1 MENLKKNPL
10 SLQLNVEDFAPA
22 SNDEKKSL
30 VVMRESVNFW
40 KDGMR
45 RLRKNKIAMVSL
57 VVILLIAFMA
67 YVLPSFWPYSYEQQ
81 IKGSN
86 NLAPFEYS
94 AAEQKLIDQGENVF
108 PHILGTDRMGRDF
121 AVRVMMGTRV
131 SLSVGLLASVLVLLI
146 GATYGAI
153 SAFAGGWI
161 DNIMMRITDILY
173 TIPDILLIILLAMAI
188 KEPLESLA
196 TKPGFGWMQKLGPN
210 MVSIFIIFALL
221 YWVGMARIVRSQVL
235 TLKESEYV
243 TAARALGASG
253 GRIIKKHL
261 LTNCMGTLIV
271 TTTLQIPSSIFTESY
286 LSFLGLDA
294 DKDVETIGQKILT
307 LAAPYV
313 PLDGINDAGVA
324 CGIFMSYQGEGK
336 GTPTDTQTDKP
347 DLTSTTLLRLILD
360 YADSVEDAVAL
371 AEQYDLH
378 DSASSCFHYMVAD
391 STGRSA
397 VLEWI
402 GTDADHDTD
411 GAQRQLNVLWN
422 DTDALS
428 DSADWQVVTNF
439 IKTPGYYDGTTAE
452 RKGLDRYEHLTAA
465 LRETDGIVADKNAAM
480 DLLASVGRRTW
491 NNDDSNSNT
500 VHSVVYDLTDK
511 SVLWVGNEH
520 YGEEAYTFEF
530 QLGR

>member
-1 MENLKKNPL
+1 MKRNSL
-10 SLQLNVEDFAPA
+10 SKLLRRIACALAALVIALAVAVFALWHNELTTLASFQKLSDRDEAHRDGAVYQINFSGDYFFDEFLSQGGA
-22 SNDEKKSL
+22 SNDAELISFVTRSITKGIIPMHIKTS
-30 VVMRESVNFW
+30 S
-40 KDGMR
+40 
-45 RLRKNKIAMVSL
+45 IAC
-57 VVILLIAFMA
+57 
-67 YVLPSFWPYSYEQQ
+67 
-81 IKGSN
+81 
-86 NLAPFEYS
+86 
-94 AAEQKLIDQGENVF
+94 
-108 PHILGTDRMGRDF
+108 
-121 AVRVMMGTRV
+121 
-131 SLSVGLLASVLVLLI
+131 
-146 GATYGAI
+146 
-153 SAFAGGWI
+153 SAFTADTQSGDRVFGRNYDFSATNTAIVYTDPGEGRHASYSTI
-161 DNIMMRITDILY
+161 D
-173 TIPDILLIILLAMAI
+173 
-188 KEPLESLA
+188 
-196 TKPGFGWMQKLGPN
+196 
-210 MVSIFIIFALL
+210 
-221 YWVGMARIVRSQVL
+221 
-235 TLKESEYV
+235 
-243 TAARALGASG
+243 
-253 GRIIKKHL
+253 
-261 LTNCMGTLIV
+261 
-271 TTTLQIPSSIFTESY
+271 

-336 GTPTDTQTDKP
+336 GTPTDTQTDRP
-347 DLTSTTLLRLILD
+347 DITSTTLLRLILD

-371 AEQYDLH
+371 AQQYDLH

-397 VLEWI
+397 ILEWV
-402 GTDADHDTD
+402 GTDADHDAD

-465 LRETDGIVADKNAAM
+465 LRETDGIVADKDAAM
-480 DLLASVGRRTW
+480 GLLASVGRRTW
-491 NNDDSNSNT
+491 DNDDSNSNT

>member
-1 MENLKKNPL
+1 MKRNSL
-10 SLQLNVEDFAPA
+10 SKLLRRIACALAALVIALAVAVFALWHNELTTLASFQKLSDRDEAHRDGAVYQINFSGDYSFDEFLSQGGA
-22 SNDEKKSL
+22 SNDAELISFVTRSITKGIIPMHIKTS
-30 VVMRESVNFW
+30 S
-40 KDGMR
+40 
-45 RLRKNKIAMVSL
+45 IAC
-57 VVILLIAFMA
+57 
-67 YVLPSFWPYSYEQQ
+67 
-81 IKGSN
+81 
-86 NLAPFEYS
+86 
-94 AAEQKLIDQGENVF
+94 
-108 PHILGTDRMGRDF
+108 
-121 AVRVMMGTRV
+121 
-131 SLSVGLLASVLVLLI
+131 
-146 GATYGAI
+146 
-153 SAFAGGWI
+153 SAFTADTQSGDRVFGRNYDFSATNTAIVYTDPGEGRHASYSTI
-161 DNIMMRITDILY
+161 D
-173 TIPDILLIILLAMAI
+173 
-188 KEPLESLA
+188 
-196 TKPGFGWMQKLGPN
+196 
-210 MVSIFIIFALL
+210 
-221 YWVGMARIVRSQVL
+221 
-235 TLKESEYV
+235 
-243 TAARALGASG
+243 
-253 GRIIKKHL
+253 
-261 LTNCMGTLIV
+261 
-271 TTTLQIPSSIFTESY
+271 

-294 DKDVETIGQKILT
+294 DKDVETIGQKFLT

-347 DLTSTTLLRLILD
+347 DITSTTLLRLILD

-371 AEQYDLH
+371 AQQYDLH

-397 VLEWI
+397 ILEWV
-402 GTDADHDTD
+402 GTDADHDAD

-439 IKTPGYYDGTTAE
+439 IKTPGYYDDTTAE
-452 RKGLDRYEHLTAA
+452 MKGLDRYEHLAAA
-465 LRETDGIVADKNAAM
+465 LRETDGIVADKDAAM

>member
-1 MENLKKNPL
+1 MKRNSL
-10 SLQLNVEDFAPA
+10 SKLLRRIACALAALVIALAVAVFALWHNELTTLASFQKLSDRDEAHRDGAVYQINFSGDYSFDEFLSQGGA
-22 SNDEKKSL
+22 SNDAELISFVTRSITKGIIPMHIKTS
-30 VVMRESVNFW
+30 S
-40 KDGMR
+40 
-45 RLRKNKIAMVSL
+45 IAC
-57 VVILLIAFMA
+57 
-67 YVLPSFWPYSYEQQ
+67 
-81 IKGSN
+81 
-86 NLAPFEYS
+86 
-94 AAEQKLIDQGENVF
+94 
-108 PHILGTDRMGRDF
+108 
-121 AVRVMMGTRV
+121 
-131 SLSVGLLASVLVLLI
+131 
-146 GATYGAI
+146 
-153 SAFAGGWI
+153 SAFTADTQSGDRVFGRNYDFSATNTAIVYTDPGEGRHASYSTI
-161 DNIMMRITDILY
+161 D
-173 TIPDILLIILLAMAI
+173 
-188 KEPLESLA
+188 
-196 TKPGFGWMQKLGPN
+196 
-210 MVSIFIIFALL
+210 
-221 YWVGMARIVRSQVL
+221 
-235 TLKESEYV
+235 
-243 TAARALGASG
+243 
-253 GRIIKKHL
+253 
-261 LTNCMGTLIV
+261 
-271 TTTLQIPSSIFTESY
+271 

-294 DKDVETIGQKILT
+294 DKDVETIGQKFLT

-347 DLTSTTLLRLILD
+347 DITSTTLLRLILD

-371 AEQYDLH
+371 AQQYDLH

-397 VLEWI
+397 ILEWV
-402 GTDADHDTD
+402 GTDADHDVD

-439 IKTPGYYDGTTAE
+439 IKTPGYYDDTTAE
-452 RKGLDRYEHLTAA
+452 MKGLDRYEHLAAA
-465 LRETDGIVADKNAAM
+465 LRETDGIVADKDAAM

>member
-1 MENLKKNPL
+1 MKRNSL
-10 SLQLNVEDFAPA
+10 SKLLRRIACALAALVIALAVAVFALWHNELATLASFQKLSDRDEAHRDGAVYQIKVSGDYSFDEFLSQGGA
-22 SNDEKKSL
+22 SNDAELISFVTRSITKGIIPMHIKTS
-30 VVMRESVNFW
+30 S
-40 KDGMR
+40 
-45 RLRKNKIAMVSL
+45 IAC
-57 VVILLIAFMA
+57 
-67 YVLPSFWPYSYEQQ
+67 
-81 IKGSN
+81 
-86 NLAPFEYS
+86 
-94 AAEQKLIDQGENVF
+94 
-108 PHILGTDRMGRDF
+108 
-121 AVRVMMGTRV
+121 
-131 SLSVGLLASVLVLLI
+131 
-146 GATYGAI
+146 
-153 SAFAGGWI
+153 SAFTADTQSGDRVFGRNYDFSATNTAIVYTDPGEGRHASYSTI
-161 DNIMMRITDILY
+161 D
-173 TIPDILLIILLAMAI
+173 
-188 KEPLESLA
+188 
-196 TKPGFGWMQKLGPN
+196 
-210 MVSIFIIFALL
+210 
-221 YWVGMARIVRSQVL
+221 
-235 TLKESEYV
+235 
-243 TAARALGASG
+243 
-253 GRIIKKHL
+253 
-261 LTNCMGTLIV
+261 
-271 TTTLQIPSSIFTESY
+271 

-294 DKDVETIGQKILT
+294 DKDVETVGQKLLT

-371 AEQYDLH
+371 AQQYDLH

-397 VLEWI
+397 ILEWV
-402 GTDADHDTD
+402 GTDADHDAD
-411 GAQRQLNVLWN
+411 GAERQLNVLWN

-452 RKGLDRYEHLTAA
+452 MKGLDRYEHLAAA
-465 LRETDGIVADKNAAM
+465 LRETDGIVADKDAAM

-511 SVLWVGNEH
+511 SVRWVGNEH

>member
-1 MENLKKNPL
+1 MKRNSL
-10 SLQLNVEDFAPA
+10 SKLLRRIACALAALVIALAVAVFALWHNELTTLASFQKLSDRDEAHRDGAVYQINFSGDYFFDEFLSQGGA
-22 SNDEKKSL
+22 SNDAELISFVTRSITKGIIPMHIKTS
-30 VVMRESVNFW
+30 S
-40 KDGMR
+40 
-45 RLRKNKIAMVSL
+45 IAC
-57 VVILLIAFMA
+57 
-67 YVLPSFWPYSYEQQ
+67 
-81 IKGSN
+81 
-86 NLAPFEYS
+86 
-94 AAEQKLIDQGENVF
+94 
-108 PHILGTDRMGRDF
+108 
-121 AVRVMMGTRV
+121 
-131 SLSVGLLASVLVLLI
+131 
-146 GATYGAI
+146 
-153 SAFAGGWI
+153 SAFTADTQSGDRVFGRNYDFSATNTAIVYTDPGEGRHASYSTI
-161 DNIMMRITDILY
+161 D
-173 TIPDILLIILLAMAI
+173 
-188 KEPLESLA
+188 
-196 TKPGFGWMQKLGPN
+196 
-210 MVSIFIIFALL
+210 
-221 YWVGMARIVRSQVL
+221 
-235 TLKESEYV
+235 
-243 TAARALGASG
+243 
-253 GRIIKKHL
+253 
-261 LTNCMGTLIV
+261 
-271 TTTLQIPSSIFTESY
+271 

-294 DKDVETIGQKILT
+294 DKDVETIGQKFLT

-336 GTPTDTQTDKP
+336 GTPTDTQTDRP
-347 DLTSTTLLRLILD
+347 DITSTTLLRLILD

-371 AEQYDLH
+371 AQQYDLH

-397 VLEWI
+397 ILEWV
-402 GTDADHDTD
+402 GTDADHDVD

-439 IKTPGYYDGTTAE
+439 IKTPGYYDGTSAE
-452 RKGLDRYEHLTAA
+452 MKGLDRYEHLAAA
-465 LRETDGIVADKNAAM
+465 LRETDGIVADKDAAM

>member
-1 MENLKKNPL
+1 MKRNSL
-10 SLQLNVEDFAPA
+10 SKLLRRIACALAALVIALAVAVFALWHNELTTLASFQKLSDRDEAHRDGAVYQINFSGDYFFDEFLSQGGA
-22 SNDEKKSL
+22 SNDAELISFVTRSITKGIIPMHIKTS
-30 VVMRESVNFW
+30 S
-40 KDGMR
+40 
-45 RLRKNKIAMVSL
+45 IAC
-57 VVILLIAFMA
+57 
-67 YVLPSFWPYSYEQQ
+67 
-81 IKGSN
+81 
-86 NLAPFEYS
+86 
-94 AAEQKLIDQGENVF
+94 
-108 PHILGTDRMGRDF
+108 
-121 AVRVMMGTRV
+121 
-131 SLSVGLLASVLVLLI
+131 
-146 GATYGAI
+146 
-153 SAFAGGWI
+153 SAFTADTQSGDRVFGRNYDFSATNTAIVYTDPGEGRHASYSTI
-161 DNIMMRITDILY
+161 D
-173 TIPDILLIILLAMAI
+173 
-188 KEPLESLA
+188 
-196 TKPGFGWMQKLGPN
+196 
-210 MVSIFIIFALL
+210 
-221 YWVGMARIVRSQVL
+221 
-235 TLKESEYV
+235 
-243 TAARALGASG
+243 
-253 GRIIKKHL
+253 
-261 LTNCMGTLIV
+261 
-271 TTTLQIPSSIFTESY
+271 

-294 DKDVETIGQKILT
+294 DKDVETIGQKFLT

-336 GTPTDTQTDKP
+336 GTPTDTQTDRP
-347 DLTSTTLLRLILD
+347 DITSTTLLRLILD

-371 AEQYDLH
+371 AQQYDLH

-397 VLEWI
+397 ILEWV
-402 GTDADHDTD
+402 GTDADHDAD

-452 RKGLDRYEHLTAA
+452 MKGLDRYEHLTAA
-465 LRETDGIVADKNAAM
+465 LRETDGIVADKDAAM

>member
-1 MENLKKNPL
+1 MKRNSISKLLRRIACALAALVIALAVAVFALWHNELTTLASFQKL
-10 SLQLNVEDFAPA
+10 SDRDEAHRDGAVYQINFSGDYSFDEFLSQGGA
-22 SNDEKKSL
+22 SNDAELISFVTRSITKGIIPMHIKTS
-30 VVMRESVNFW
+30 S
-40 KDGMR
+40 
-45 RLRKNKIAMVSL
+45 IAC
-57 VVILLIAFMA
+57 
-67 YVLPSFWPYSYEQQ
+67 
-81 IKGSN
+81 
-86 NLAPFEYS
+86 
-94 AAEQKLIDQGENVF
+94 
-108 PHILGTDRMGRDF
+108 
-121 AVRVMMGTRV
+121 
-131 SLSVGLLASVLVLLI
+131 
-146 GATYGAI
+146 
-153 SAFAGGWI
+153 SAFTADTQSGDRVFGRNYDFSATNTAIVYTDPGEGRHASYSTI
-161 DNIMMRITDILY
+161 D
-173 TIPDILLIILLAMAI
+173 
-188 KEPLESLA
+188 
-196 TKPGFGWMQKLGPN
+196 
-210 MVSIFIIFALL
+210 
-221 YWVGMARIVRSQVL
+221 
-235 TLKESEYV
+235 
-243 TAARALGASG
+243 
-253 GRIIKKHL
+253 
-261 LTNCMGTLIV
+261 
-271 TTTLQIPSSIFTESY
+271 

-294 DKDVETIGQKILT
+294 DKDVETIGQKFLT

-347 DLTSTTLLRLILD
+347 DITSTTLLRLILD

-371 AEQYDLH
+371 AQQYDLH

-397 VLEWI
+397 ILEWV
-402 GTDADHDTD
+402 GTDADHDAD

-428 DSADWQVVTNF
+428 DSADWQGVTNF
-439 IKTPGYYDGTTAE
+439 IKTPGYYDGTSAE

-465 LRETDGIVADKNAAM
+465 LRETDGIVADKDAAM

>member
-1 MENLKKNPL
+1 MKRNSISKLLRRIACALAALVIALAVAVFALWHNELATLASFQKL
-10 SLQLNVEDFAPA
+10 SDRDEAHRDGAVYQINFSGDYFFDEFLSQGGA
-22 SNDEKKSL
+22 SNDAELISFITRSITKGIIPMHIKTS
-30 VVMRESVNFW
+30 S
-40 KDGMR
+40 
-45 RLRKNKIAMVSL
+45 IAC
-57 VVILLIAFMA
+57 
-67 YVLPSFWPYSYEQQ
+67 
-81 IKGSN
+81 
-86 NLAPFEYS
+86 
-94 AAEQKLIDQGENVF
+94 
-108 PHILGTDRMGRDF
+108 
-121 AVRVMMGTRV
+121 
-131 SLSVGLLASVLVLLI
+131 
-146 GATYGAI
+146 
-153 SAFAGGWI
+153 SAFTADTQSGDRVFGRNYDFSATNTAIVYTDPGEGRHASYSTI
-161 DNIMMRITDILY
+161 D
-173 TIPDILLIILLAMAI
+173 
-188 KEPLESLA
+188 
-196 TKPGFGWMQKLGPN
+196 
-210 MVSIFIIFALL
+210 
-221 YWVGMARIVRSQVL
+221 
-235 TLKESEYV
+235 
-243 TAARALGASG
+243 
-253 GRIIKKHL
+253 
-261 LTNCMGTLIV
+261 
-271 TTTLQIPSSIFTESY
+271 

-336 GTPTDTQTDKP
+336 GTPTDTQTDRP

-371 AEQYDLH
+371 AQQYDLH

-397 VLEWI
+397 ILEWV
-402 GTDADHDTD
+402 GTDADHDAD

-439 IKTPGYYDGTTAE
+439 IKTPGYYDDTTAE
-452 RKGLDRYEHLTAA
+452 MKGLDRYEHLAAA
-465 LRETDGIVADKNAAM
+465 LRETDGIVADKDAAM

-491 NNDDSNSNT
+491 NNDASNSNT

>member
-1 MENLKKNPL
+1 MKRNSL
-10 SLQLNVEDFAPA
+10 SKLLRRIACALAALVIALAVAVFALWHNELATLASFQKLSDRDEAHRDGAVYQINFSGDYFFDEFLSQGGA
-22 SNDEKKSL
+22 SNDAELISFITQSITKGIIPMHIKTS
-30 VVMRESVNFW
+30 S
-40 KDGMR
+40 
-45 RLRKNKIAMVSL
+45 IAC
-57 VVILLIAFMA
+57 
-67 YVLPSFWPYSYEQQ
+67 
-81 IKGSN
+81 
-86 NLAPFEYS
+86 
-94 AAEQKLIDQGENVF
+94 
-108 PHILGTDRMGRDF
+108 
-121 AVRVMMGTRV
+121 
-131 SLSVGLLASVLVLLI
+131 
-146 GATYGAI
+146 
-153 SAFAGGWI
+153 SAFTADTQSGDRVFGRNYDFSATNTAIVYTDPGEGRHASYSTI
-161 DNIMMRITDILY
+161 D
-173 TIPDILLIILLAMAI
+173 
-188 KEPLESLA
+188 
-196 TKPGFGWMQKLGPN
+196 
-210 MVSIFIIFALL
+210 
-221 YWVGMARIVRSQVL
+221 
-235 TLKESEYV
+235 
-243 TAARALGASG
+243 
-253 GRIIKKHL
+253 
-261 LTNCMGTLIV
+261 
-271 TTTLQIPSSIFTESY
+271 

-294 DKDVETIGQKILT
+294 DKDVETIGQKFLT

-336 GTPTDTQTDKP
+336 GTPTDTQTDRP
-347 DLTSTTLLRLILD
+347 DITSTTLLRLILD

-371 AEQYDLH
+371 AQQYDLH

-397 VLEWI
+397 ILEWV
-402 GTDADHDTD
+402 GTDADHDAD

-439 IKTPGYYDGTTAE
+439 IKTPGYYDDTTAE
-452 RKGLDRYEHLTAA
+452 MKGLDRYEHLAAA
-465 LRETDGIVADKNAAM
+465 LRETDGIVADKDAAM

>member
-1 MENLKKNPL
+1 MKRNSL
-10 SLQLNVEDFAPA
+10 SKLLRRIACALAALVIALAVAVFALWHNELTTLASFQKLSDRDEAHRDGAVYQINFSGDYSFDEFLSQGGA
-22 SNDEKKSL
+22 SNDAELISFVTRSITKGIIPMHIKTS
-30 VVMRESVNFW
+30 S
-40 KDGMR
+40 
-45 RLRKNKIAMVSL
+45 IAC
-57 VVILLIAFMA
+57 
-67 YVLPSFWPYSYEQQ
+67 
-81 IKGSN
+81 
-86 NLAPFEYS
+86 
-94 AAEQKLIDQGENVF
+94 
-108 PHILGTDRMGRDF
+108 
-121 AVRVMMGTRV
+121 
-131 SLSVGLLASVLVLLI
+131 
-146 GATYGAI
+146 
-153 SAFAGGWI
+153 SAFTADTQSGDRVFGRNYDFSATNTAIVYTDPGEGRHASYSTI
-161 DNIMMRITDILY
+161 D
-173 TIPDILLIILLAMAI
+173 
-188 KEPLESLA
+188 
-196 TKPGFGWMQKLGPN
+196 
-210 MVSIFIIFALL
+210 
-221 YWVGMARIVRSQVL
+221 
-235 TLKESEYV
+235 
-243 TAARALGASG
+243 
-253 GRIIKKHL
+253 
-261 LTNCMGTLIV
+261 
-271 TTTLQIPSSIFTESY
+271 

-294 DKDVETIGQKILT
+294 DKDVETIGQKFLT

-347 DLTSTTLLRLILD
+347 DITSTTLLRLILD

-371 AEQYDLH
+371 AQQYDLH

-397 VLEWI
+397 ILEWV
-402 GTDADHDTD
+402 GTDADHDAD

-452 RKGLDRYEHLTAA
+452 MKGLDRYEHLAAA
-465 LRETDGIVADKNAAM
+465 LRETDGIVADKDAAM

-491 NNDDSNSNT
+491 DNDDSNSNT

>member
-1 MENLKKNPL
+1 MKRNSL
-10 SLQLNVEDFAPA
+10 SKLLRRIACALAALVIALAVAVFALWHNELTTLASFQKLSDRDEAHRDGAVYQINFSGDYSFDEFLSQGGA
-22 SNDEKKSL
+22 SNDAELISFVTRSITKGIIPMHIKTS
-30 VVMRESVNFW
+30 S
-40 KDGMR
+40 
-45 RLRKNKIAMVSL
+45 IAC
-57 VVILLIAFMA
+57 
-67 YVLPSFWPYSYEQQ
+67 
-81 IKGSN
+81 
-86 NLAPFEYS
+86 
-94 AAEQKLIDQGENVF
+94 
-108 PHILGTDRMGRDF
+108 
-121 AVRVMMGTRV
+121 
-131 SLSVGLLASVLVLLI
+131 
-146 GATYGAI
+146 
-153 SAFAGGWI
+153 SAFTADTQSGDRVFGRNYDFSATNTAIVYTDPGEGRHASYSTI
-161 DNIMMRITDILY
+161 D
-173 TIPDILLIILLAMAI
+173 
-188 KEPLESLA
+188 
-196 TKPGFGWMQKLGPN
+196 
-210 MVSIFIIFALL
+210 
-221 YWVGMARIVRSQVL
+221 
-235 TLKESEYV
+235 
-243 TAARALGASG
+243 
-253 GRIIKKHL
+253 
-261 LTNCMGTLIV
+261 
-271 TTTLQIPSSIFTESY
+271 

-294 DKDVETIGQKILT
+294 DKDVETIGQKFLT

-336 GTPTDTQTDKP
+336 GTPTDTQTDRP
-347 DLTSTTLLRLILD
+347 DITSTTLLRLILD

-371 AEQYDLH
+371 ARQYDLH

-397 VLEWI
+397 ILEWV
-402 GTDADHDTD
+402 GTDADHDAD

-452 RKGLDRYEHLTAA
+452 MKGLDRYEHLAAA
-465 LRETDGIVADKNAAM
+465 LRETDGIVADKDAAM

>member
-1 MENLKKNPL
+1 MKRNSL
-10 SLQLNVEDFAPA
+10 SKLLRRIACALAALVIALAVAVFALWHNELTTLASFQKLSDRDEAHRDGAVYQINFSGDYSFDEFLSQGGA
-22 SNDEKKSL
+22 SNDAELISFVTRSITKGIIPMHIKTS
-30 VVMRESVNFW
+30 S
-40 KDGMR
+40 
-45 RLRKNKIAMVSL
+45 IAC
-57 VVILLIAFMA
+57 
-67 YVLPSFWPYSYEQQ
+67 
-81 IKGSN
+81 
-86 NLAPFEYS
+86 
-94 AAEQKLIDQGENVF
+94 
-108 PHILGTDRMGRDF
+108 
-121 AVRVMMGTRV
+121 
-131 SLSVGLLASVLVLLI
+131 
-146 GATYGAI
+146 
-153 SAFAGGWI
+153 SAFTADTQSGDRVFGRNYDFSATNTAIVYTDPGEGRHASYSTI
-161 DNIMMRITDILY
+161 D
-173 TIPDILLIILLAMAI
+173 
-188 KEPLESLA
+188 
-196 TKPGFGWMQKLGPN
+196 
-210 MVSIFIIFALL
+210 
-221 YWVGMARIVRSQVL
+221 
-235 TLKESEYV
+235 
-243 TAARALGASG
+243 
-253 GRIIKKHL
+253 
-261 LTNCMGTLIV
+261 
-271 TTTLQIPSSIFTESY
+271 

-294 DKDVETIGQKILT
+294 DKDVETIGQKFLT

-336 GTPTDTQTDKP
+336 GTPTDTQTDRP
-347 DLTSTTLLRLILD
+347 DITSTTLLRLILD

-371 AEQYDLH
+371 AQQYDLH

-397 VLEWI
+397 ILEWV
-402 GTDADHDTD
+402 GTDADHDAD

-452 RKGLDRYEHLTAA
+452 MKGLDRYEHLAAA
-465 LRETDGIVADKNAAM
+465 LRETDGIVADKDAAM

-491 NNDDSNSNT
+491 DNDDSNSNT

>member
-1 MENLKKNPL
+1 MKRNSL
-10 SLQLNVEDFAPA
+10 SKLLRRIACALAALVIALAVAVFALWHNELTTLASFQKLSDRDEAHRDGAVYQINFSVDYSFDEFLSQGGA
-22 SNDEKKSL
+22 SNDAELISFVTRSITKGIIPMHIKTS
-30 VVMRESVNFW
+30 S
-40 KDGMR
+40 
-45 RLRKNKIAMVSL
+45 IAC
-57 VVILLIAFMA
+57 
-67 YVLPSFWPYSYEQQ
+67 
-81 IKGSN
+81 
-86 NLAPFEYS
+86 
-94 AAEQKLIDQGENVF
+94 
-108 PHILGTDRMGRDF
+108 
-121 AVRVMMGTRV
+121 
-131 SLSVGLLASVLVLLI
+131 
-146 GATYGAI
+146 
-153 SAFAGGWI
+153 SAFTADTQSGERVFGRNYDFSATNTAIVYTDPGEGRHASYSTI
-161 DNIMMRITDILY
+161 D
-173 TIPDILLIILLAMAI
+173 
-188 KEPLESLA
+188 
-196 TKPGFGWMQKLGPN
+196 
-210 MVSIFIIFALL
+210 
-221 YWVGMARIVRSQVL
+221 
-235 TLKESEYV
+235 
-243 TAARALGASG
+243 
-253 GRIIKKHL
+253 
-261 LTNCMGTLIV
+261 
-271 TTTLQIPSSIFTESY
+271 

-294 DKDVETIGQKILT
+294 DKDVETIGQKFLT

-336 GTPTDTQTDKP
+336 GTPTDTQTDRP
-347 DLTSTTLLRLILD
+347 DITSTTLLRLILD

-371 AEQYDLH
+371 AQQYDLH

-397 VLEWI
+397 ILEWV
-402 GTDADHDTD
+402 GTDADHDAD

-452 RKGLDRYEHLTAA
+452 MKGLDRYEHLAAA
-465 LRETDGIVADKNAAM
+465 LRETDGIVADKDAAM

>member
-1 MENLKKNPL
+1 MKRNSL
-10 SLQLNVEDFAPA
+10 SKLLRRIACALAALVIALAVAVFALWHNELTTLASFQKLSDRDEAHRDGAVYQINFSGDYSFDEFLSQGGA
-22 SNDEKKSL
+22 SNDAELISFITRSITKGIIPMHIKTS
-30 VVMRESVNFW
+30 S
-40 KDGMR
+40 
-45 RLRKNKIAMVSL
+45 IAC
-57 VVILLIAFMA
+57 
-67 YVLPSFWPYSYEQQ
+67 
-81 IKGSN
+81 
-86 NLAPFEYS
+86 
-94 AAEQKLIDQGENVF
+94 
-108 PHILGTDRMGRDF
+108 
-121 AVRVMMGTRV
+121 
-131 SLSVGLLASVLVLLI
+131 
-146 GATYGAI
+146 
-153 SAFAGGWI
+153 SAFTADTQSGDRVFGRNYDFSATNTAIVYTDPGEGRHASYSTI
-161 DNIMMRITDILY
+161 D
-173 TIPDILLIILLAMAI
+173 
-188 KEPLESLA
+188 
-196 TKPGFGWMQKLGPN
+196 
-210 MVSIFIIFALL
+210 
-221 YWVGMARIVRSQVL
+221 
-235 TLKESEYV
+235 
-243 TAARALGASG
+243 
-253 GRIIKKHL
+253 
-261 LTNCMGTLIV
+261 
-271 TTTLQIPSSIFTESY
+271 

-294 DKDVETIGQKILT
+294 DKDVETIGQKFLT

-336 GTPTDTQTDKP
+336 GTPTDTQTDRP
-347 DLTSTTLLRLILD
+347 DITSTTLLRLILD

-371 AEQYDLH
+371 AQQYDLH
-378 DSASSCFHYMVAD
+378 DSASSCFHYMIAD

-397 VLEWI
+397 ILEWV
-402 GTDADHDTD
+402 GTDADHDAD

-439 IKTPGYYDGTTAE
+439 IKTPGYYDGTSAE

-465 LRETDGIVADKNAAM
+465 LRETDGIVADKDAAM

>member
-1 MENLKKNPL
+1 MKRNSL
-10 SLQLNVEDFAPA
+10 SKLLRRIACALAALVIALAVAVFALWHNELTTLASFQKLSDRDEAHRDGAVYQINFSGDYSFDEFLSQGGA
-22 SNDEKKSL
+22 SNDAELISFVTRSITKGIIPMHIKTS
-30 VVMRESVNFW
+30 S
-40 KDGMR
+40 
-45 RLRKNKIAMVSL
+45 IAC
-57 VVILLIAFMA
+57 
-67 YVLPSFWPYSYEQQ
+67 
-81 IKGSN
+81 
-86 NLAPFEYS
+86 
-94 AAEQKLIDQGENVF
+94 
-108 PHILGTDRMGRDF
+108 
-121 AVRVMMGTRV
+121 
-131 SLSVGLLASVLVLLI
+131 
-146 GATYGAI
+146 
-153 SAFAGGWI
+153 SAFTADTQSGDRVFGRNYDFSATNTAIVYTDPGEGRHASYSTI
-161 DNIMMRITDILY
+161 D
-173 TIPDILLIILLAMAI
+173 
-188 KEPLESLA
+188 
-196 TKPGFGWMQKLGPN
+196 
-210 MVSIFIIFALL
+210 
-221 YWVGMARIVRSQVL
+221 
-235 TLKESEYV
+235 
-243 TAARALGASG
+243 
-253 GRIIKKHL
+253 
-261 LTNCMGTLIV
+261 
-271 TTTLQIPSSIFTESY
+271 

-294 DKDVETIGQKILT
+294 DKDVETIGQKLLT

-371 AEQYDLH
+371 AQQYDLH

-397 VLEWI
+397 ILEWV
-402 GTDADHDTD
+402 GTDADHDAD
-411 GAQRQLNVLWN
+411 GAERQLNVLWN

-452 RKGLDRYEHLTAA
+452 MKGLDRYEHLAAA
-465 LRETDGIVADKNAAM
+465 LRETDGIVADKDAAM

>member
-1 MENLKKNPL
+1 MKRNSL
-10 SLQLNVEDFAPA
+10 SKLLRRIACALAALVIALAVAVFALWHNELATLASFQKLSDRDEAHRDGAVYQINFSGDYFFDEFLSQGGA
-22 SNDEKKSL
+22 SNDAELISFITRSITKGIIPMHIKTS
-30 VVMRESVNFW
+30 S
-40 KDGMR
+40 
-45 RLRKNKIAMVSL
+45 IAC
-57 VVILLIAFMA
+57 
-67 YVLPSFWPYSYEQQ
+67 
-81 IKGSN
+81 
-86 NLAPFEYS
+86 
-94 AAEQKLIDQGENVF
+94 
-108 PHILGTDRMGRDF
+108 
-121 AVRVMMGTRV
+121 
-131 SLSVGLLASVLVLLI
+131 
-146 GATYGAI
+146 
-153 SAFAGGWI
+153 SAFTADTQSGDRVFGRNYDFSATNTAIVYTDPGEGRHASYSTI
-161 DNIMMRITDILY
+161 D
-173 TIPDILLIILLAMAI
+173 
-188 KEPLESLA
+188 
-196 TKPGFGWMQKLGPN
+196 
-210 MVSIFIIFALL
+210 
-221 YWVGMARIVRSQVL
+221 
-235 TLKESEYV
+235 
-243 TAARALGASG
+243 
-253 GRIIKKHL
+253 
-261 LTNCMGTLIV
+261 
-271 TTTLQIPSSIFTESY
+271 

-336 GTPTDTQTDKP
+336 GTPTDTQTDRP

-371 AEQYDLH
+371 AQQYDLH

-397 VLEWI
+397 ILEWV
-402 GTDADHDTD
+402 GTDADHDAD

-452 RKGLDRYEHLTAA
+452 MKGLDRYEHLTAA
-465 LRETDGIVADKNAAM
+465 LRETDGIVADKDAAM

>member
-1 MENLKKNPL
+1 MKRNSL
-10 SLQLNVEDFAPA
+10 SKLLRRIACALAALVIALAVAVFALWHNELATLASFQKLSDRDEAHRDGAVYQINFSGDYFFDEFLSQGGA
-22 SNDEKKSL
+22 SNDAELISFITRSITKGIIPMHIKTS
-30 VVMRESVNFW
+30 S
-40 KDGMR
+40 
-45 RLRKNKIAMVSL
+45 IAC
-57 VVILLIAFMA
+57 
-67 YVLPSFWPYSYEQQ
+67 
-81 IKGSN
+81 
-86 NLAPFEYS
+86 
-94 AAEQKLIDQGENVF
+94 
-108 PHILGTDRMGRDF
+108 
-121 AVRVMMGTRV
+121 
-131 SLSVGLLASVLVLLI
+131 
-146 GATYGAI
+146 
-153 SAFAGGWI
+153 SAFTADTQSGDRVFGRNYDFSATNTAIVYTDPGEGRHASYSTI
-161 DNIMMRITDILY
+161 D
-173 TIPDILLIILLAMAI
+173 
-188 KEPLESLA
+188 
-196 TKPGFGWMQKLGPN
+196 
-210 MVSIFIIFALL
+210 
-221 YWVGMARIVRSQVL
+221 
-235 TLKESEYV
+235 
-243 TAARALGASG
+243 
-253 GRIIKKHL
+253 
-261 LTNCMGTLIV
+261 
-271 TTTLQIPSSIFTESY
+271 

-294 DKDVETIGQKILT
+294 DKDVETIGQKFLT

-336 GTPTDTQTDKP
+336 GTPTDTQTDRP
-347 DLTSTTLLRLILD
+347 DITSTTLLRLILD

-371 AEQYDLH
+371 AQQYDLH

-397 VLEWI
+397 ILEWV
-402 GTDADHDTD
+402 GTDADHDAD

-452 RKGLDRYEHLTAA
+452 MKGLDRYEHLAAA
-465 LRETDGIVADKNAAM
+465 LRETDGVVADKDAAM

-491 NNDDSNSNT
+491 DNDDSNSNT

>member
-1 MENLKKNPL
+1 MKRNSL
-10 SLQLNVEDFAPA
+10 SKLLRRIACALAALVIALAVAVFALWHNELTTLASFQKLSDRDEAHRDGAVYQINFSGDYSFDEFLSQGGA
-22 SNDEKKSL
+22 SNDAELISFVTRSITKGIIPMHIKTS
-30 VVMRESVNFW
+30 S
-40 KDGMR
+40 
-45 RLRKNKIAMVSL
+45 IAC
-57 VVILLIAFMA
+57 
-67 YVLPSFWPYSYEQQ
+67 
-81 IKGSN
+81 
-86 NLAPFEYS
+86 
-94 AAEQKLIDQGENVF
+94 
-108 PHILGTDRMGRDF
+108 
-121 AVRVMMGTRV
+121 
-131 SLSVGLLASVLVLLI
+131 
-146 GATYGAI
+146 
-153 SAFAGGWI
+153 SAFTADTQSGDRVFGRNYDFSATNTAIVYTDPGEGRHASYSTI
-161 DNIMMRITDILY
+161 D
-173 TIPDILLIILLAMAI
+173 
-188 KEPLESLA
+188 
-196 TKPGFGWMQKLGPN
+196 
-210 MVSIFIIFALL
+210 
-221 YWVGMARIVRSQVL
+221 
-235 TLKESEYV
+235 
-243 TAARALGASG
+243 
-253 GRIIKKHL
+253 
-261 LTNCMGTLIV
+261 
-271 TTTLQIPSSIFTESY
+271 

-294 DKDVETIGQKILT
+294 DKDVETIGQKFLT

-336 GTPTDTQTDKP
+336 GTPTDTQTDRP
-347 DLTSTTLLRLILD
+347 DITSTTLLRLILD

-371 AEQYDLH
+371 AQQYDLH

-397 VLEWI
+397 ILEWV
-402 GTDADHDTD
+402 GTDADHDAD

-465 LRETDGIVADKNAAM
+465 LRETDGIVADKDAAM

-491 NNDDSNSNT
+491 DNDDSNSNT

>member
-1 MENLKKNPL
+1 MKRNSL
-10 SLQLNVEDFAPA
+10 SKLLRRIACALAALVIALAVAVFALWHNELTTLASFQKLSDRDEAHRDGAVYQINFSGDYSFDEFLSQGGA
-22 SNDEKKSL
+22 SNDAELISFVTRSITKGIIPMHIKTS
-30 VVMRESVNFW
+30 S
-40 KDGMR
+40 
-45 RLRKNKIAMVSL
+45 IAC
-57 VVILLIAFMA
+57 
-67 YVLPSFWPYSYEQQ
+67 
-81 IKGSN
+81 
-86 NLAPFEYS
+86 
-94 AAEQKLIDQGENVF
+94 
-108 PHILGTDRMGRDF
+108 
-121 AVRVMMGTRV
+121 
-131 SLSVGLLASVLVLLI
+131 
-146 GATYGAI
+146 
-153 SAFAGGWI
+153 SAFTADTQSGDRVFGRNYDFSATNTAIVYTDPGEGRHASYSTI
-161 DNIMMRITDILY
+161 D
-173 TIPDILLIILLAMAI
+173 
-188 KEPLESLA
+188 
-196 TKPGFGWMQKLGPN
+196 
-210 MVSIFIIFALL
+210 
-221 YWVGMARIVRSQVL
+221 
-235 TLKESEYV
+235 
-243 TAARALGASG
+243 
-253 GRIIKKHL
+253 
-261 LTNCMGTLIV
+261 
-271 TTTLQIPSSIFTESY
+271 

-294 DKDVETIGQKILT
+294 DKDVETIGQKLLT

-336 GTPTDTQTDKP
+336 GTPTDTQTDRP
-347 DLTSTTLLRLILD
+347 DITSTTLLRLILD

-371 AEQYDLH
+371 AQQYDLH

-397 VLEWI
+397 ILEWV
-402 GTDADHDTD
+402 GTDADHDAD

-439 IKTPGYYDGTTAE
+439 IKTPGYYDGTSAE
-452 RKGLDRYEHLTAA
+452 MKGLDRYEHLTAA
-465 LRETDGIVADKNAAM
+465 LRETDGIVADKDAAM

>member
-1 MENLKKNPL
+1 MKRNSL
-10 SLQLNVEDFAPA
+10 SKLLRRIACALAALVIALAVAVFALWHNELTTLASFQKLSDRDEAHRDGAVYQIKFSGDYFFDEFLSQGGA
-22 SNDEKKSL
+22 SNDAELISFITRSITKGIIPMHIKTS
-30 VVMRESVNFW
+30 S
-40 KDGMR
+40 
-45 RLRKNKIAMVSL
+45 IAC
-57 VVILLIAFMA
+57 
-67 YVLPSFWPYSYEQQ
+67 
-81 IKGSN
+81 
-86 NLAPFEYS
+86 
-94 AAEQKLIDQGENVF
+94 
-108 PHILGTDRMGRDF
+108 
-121 AVRVMMGTRV
+121 
-131 SLSVGLLASVLVLLI
+131 
-146 GATYGAI
+146 
-153 SAFAGGWI
+153 SAFTADTQSGDRVFGRNYDFSATNTAIVYTDPGEGRHASYSTI
-161 DNIMMRITDILY
+161 D
-173 TIPDILLIILLAMAI
+173 
-188 KEPLESLA
+188 
-196 TKPGFGWMQKLGPN
+196 
-210 MVSIFIIFALL
+210 
-221 YWVGMARIVRSQVL
+221 
-235 TLKESEYV
+235 
-243 TAARALGASG
+243 
-253 GRIIKKHL
+253 
-261 LTNCMGTLIV
+261 
-271 TTTLQIPSSIFTESY
+271 

-371 AEQYDLH
+371 AQQYDLH

-397 VLEWI
+397 ILEWV
-402 GTDADHDTD
+402 GTDADHDAD

-439 IKTPGYYDGTTAE
+439 IKTPGYYDGTAAE
-452 RKGLDRYEHLTAA
+452 RKGLDRYEHLAAA
-465 LRETDGIVADKNAAM
+465 LRETDGIVADKDAAM

>member
-1 MENLKKNPL
+1 MKRNSL
-10 SLQLNVEDFAPA
+10 SKLLRRIACALAALVIALAVAVFALWHNELTTLASFQKLSDRDEAHRDGAVYQINVSGDYSFDEFLSQGGA
-22 SNDEKKSL
+22 SNDAELISFVTRSITKGIIPMHIKTS
-30 VVMRESVNFW
+30 S
-40 KDGMR
+40 
-45 RLRKNKIAMVSL
+45 IAC
-57 VVILLIAFMA
+57 
-67 YVLPSFWPYSYEQQ
+67 
-81 IKGSN
+81 
-86 NLAPFEYS
+86 
-94 AAEQKLIDQGENVF
+94 
-108 PHILGTDRMGRDF
+108 
-121 AVRVMMGTRV
+121 
-131 SLSVGLLASVLVLLI
+131 
-146 GATYGAI
+146 
-153 SAFAGGWI
+153 SAFTADTQNGDRVFSRNYDFSATNTAIVYTDPGEGRHASYSTI
-161 DNIMMRITDILY
+161 D
-173 TIPDILLIILLAMAI
+173 
-188 KEPLESLA
+188 
-196 TKPGFGWMQKLGPN
+196 
-210 MVSIFIIFALL
+210 
-221 YWVGMARIVRSQVL
+221 
-235 TLKESEYV
+235 
-243 TAARALGASG
+243 
-253 GRIIKKHL
+253 
-261 LTNCMGTLIV
+261 
-271 TTTLQIPSSIFTESY
+271 

-294 DKDVETIGQKILT
+294 DKDVETVGQKILT

-324 CGIFMSYQGEGK
+324 CGIFMSYQGKGK

-371 AEQYDLH
+371 AQQYDLH

-397 VLEWI
+397 ILEWV
-402 GTDADHDTD
+402 GTDADHDAD
-411 GAQRQLNVLWN
+411 GAERQLNVLWN

-452 RKGLDRYEHLTAA
+452 MKGLDRYEHLAAA
-465 LRETDGIVADKNAAM
+465 LRETDGIVADKDAAM

>member
-1 MENLKKNPL
+1 MKRNSL
-10 SLQLNVEDFAPA
+10 SKLLRRIACALAALVIALAVAVFALWHNELTTLASFQKLSDRDEAHRDGAVYQINFSGDYFFDEFLSQGGA
-22 SNDEKKSL
+22 SNDAELISFVTRSITKGIIPMHIKTS
-30 VVMRESVNFW
+30 S
-40 KDGMR
+40 
-45 RLRKNKIAMVSL
+45 IAC
-57 VVILLIAFMA
+57 
-67 YVLPSFWPYSYEQQ
+67 
-81 IKGSN
+81 
-86 NLAPFEYS
+86 
-94 AAEQKLIDQGENVF
+94 
-108 PHILGTDRMGRDF
+108 
-121 AVRVMMGTRV
+121 
-131 SLSVGLLASVLVLLI
+131 
-146 GATYGAI
+146 
-153 SAFAGGWI
+153 SAFTADTQSGDRVFGRNYDFSATNTAIVYTDPGEGRHASYSTI
-161 DNIMMRITDILY
+161 D
-173 TIPDILLIILLAMAI
+173 
-188 KEPLESLA
+188 
-196 TKPGFGWMQKLGPN
+196 
-210 MVSIFIIFALL
+210 
-221 YWVGMARIVRSQVL
+221 
-235 TLKESEYV
+235 
-243 TAARALGASG
+243 
-253 GRIIKKHL
+253 
-261 LTNCMGTLIV
+261 
-271 TTTLQIPSSIFTESY
+271 

-294 DKDVETIGQKILT
+294 DKDVETIGQKFLT

-336 GTPTDTQTDKP
+336 GTPTDTQTDRP
-347 DLTSTTLLRLILD
+347 DITSTTLLRLILD

-371 AEQYDLH
+371 AQQYDLH

-397 VLEWI
+397 ILEWV
-402 GTDADHDTD
+402 GTDADHDVD

-422 DTDALS
+422 DTDVLS

-452 RKGLDRYEHLTAA
+452 MKGLDRYEHLAAA
-465 LRETDGIVADKNAAM
+465 LRETDGIVADKDAAM

>member
-1 MENLKKNPL
+1 MKRNSL
-10 SLQLNVEDFAPA
+10 SKLLRRIACALAALVIALAVAVFALWHNELTTLASFQKLSDRDEAHRDGAVYQINFSGDYFFDEFLSQGGA
-22 SNDEKKSL
+22 SNDAELISFITRSITKGIIPMHIKTS
-30 VVMRESVNFW
+30 S
-40 KDGMR
+40 
-45 RLRKNKIAMVSL
+45 IAC
-57 VVILLIAFMA
+57 
-67 YVLPSFWPYSYEQQ
+67 
-81 IKGSN
+81 
-86 NLAPFEYS
+86 
-94 AAEQKLIDQGENVF
+94 
-108 PHILGTDRMGRDF
+108 
-121 AVRVMMGTRV
+121 
-131 SLSVGLLASVLVLLI
+131 
-146 GATYGAI
+146 
-153 SAFAGGWI
+153 SAFTADTQSGDRVFGRNYDFSATNTAIVYTDPGEGRHASYSTI
-161 DNIMMRITDILY
+161 D
-173 TIPDILLIILLAMAI
+173 
-188 KEPLESLA
+188 
-196 TKPGFGWMQKLGPN
+196 
-210 MVSIFIIFALL
+210 
-221 YWVGMARIVRSQVL
+221 
-235 TLKESEYV
+235 
-243 TAARALGASG
+243 
-253 GRIIKKHL
+253 
-261 LTNCMGTLIV
+261 
-271 TTTLQIPSSIFTESY
+271 

-294 DKDVETIGQKILT
+294 DKDVETIGQKFLT

-336 GTPTDTQTDKP
+336 GTPTDTQTDRP
-347 DLTSTTLLRLILD
+347 DITSTTLLRLILD

-371 AEQYDLH
+371 AQQYDLH

-397 VLEWI
+397 ILEWV
-402 GTDADHDTD
+402 GTDADHDAD

-465 LRETDGIVADKNAAM
+465 LRETDGIVADKDAAM
-480 DLLASVGRRTW
+480 GLLASVGRRTW
-491 NNDDSNSNT
+491 DNDDSNSNT

>member
-1 MENLKKNPL
+1 MKRNSL
-10 SLQLNVEDFAPA
+10 SKLLRRIACALAALVIALAVAVFALWHNELATLSSFQKLSDRDEAHRDGAVYQINFSGDYSFDEFLSQGGA
-22 SNDEKKSL
+22 SNDAELISFVTRSITKGIIPMHIKTS
-30 VVMRESVNFW
+30 S
-40 KDGMR
+40 
-45 RLRKNKIAMVSL
+45 IAC
-57 VVILLIAFMA
+57 
-67 YVLPSFWPYSYEQQ
+67 
-81 IKGSN
+81 
-86 NLAPFEYS
+86 
-94 AAEQKLIDQGENVF
+94 
-108 PHILGTDRMGRDF
+108 
-121 AVRVMMGTRV
+121 
-131 SLSVGLLASVLVLLI
+131 
-146 GATYGAI
+146 
-153 SAFAGGWI
+153 SAFTADTQSGDRVFGRNYDFSATNTAIVYTNPGEGRHASYSTI
-161 DNIMMRITDILY
+161 D
-173 TIPDILLIILLAMAI
+173 
-188 KEPLESLA
+188 
-196 TKPGFGWMQKLGPN
+196 
-210 MVSIFIIFALL
+210 
-221 YWVGMARIVRSQVL
+221 
-235 TLKESEYV
+235 
-243 TAARALGASG
+243 
-253 GRIIKKHL
+253 
-261 LTNCMGTLIV
+261 
-271 TTTLQIPSSIFTESY
+271 

-294 DKDVETIGQKILT
+294 DKDVETISQKILT

-336 GTPTDTQTDKP
+336 GTPTDTQTDRP
-347 DLTSTTLLRLILD
+347 DITSTTLLRLILD

-371 AEQYDLH
+371 AQQYDLH

-397 VLEWI
+397 ILEWV
-402 GTDADHDTD
+402 GTDADHDVD

-428 DSADWQVVTNF
+428 DSSDWQVVTNF

-452 RKGLDRYEHLTAA
+452 MKGLDRYEHLTAA
-465 LRETDGIVADKNAAM
+465 LRETDGIVADKDAAM

>member
-1 MENLKKNPL
+1 MKRNSL
-10 SLQLNVEDFAPA
+10 SKLLRRIACALAALVIALAVAVFALWHNELTTLASFQKLSDRDEAHRDGAVYQINFSGDYFFDEFLSQGGA
-22 SNDEKKSL
+22 SNDAELISFITRSITKGIIPMHIKTS
-30 VVMRESVNFW
+30 S
-40 KDGMR
+40 
-45 RLRKNKIAMVSL
+45 IAC
-57 VVILLIAFMA
+57 
-67 YVLPSFWPYSYEQQ
+67 
-81 IKGSN
+81 
-86 NLAPFEYS
+86 
-94 AAEQKLIDQGENVF
+94 
-108 PHILGTDRMGRDF
+108 
-121 AVRVMMGTRV
+121 
-131 SLSVGLLASVLVLLI
+131 
-146 GATYGAI
+146 
-153 SAFAGGWI
+153 SAFTADTQSGDRVFGRNYDFSATNTAIVYTDPGEGRHASYSTI
-161 DNIMMRITDILY
+161 D
-173 TIPDILLIILLAMAI
+173 
-188 KEPLESLA
+188 
-196 TKPGFGWMQKLGPN
+196 
-210 MVSIFIIFALL
+210 
-221 YWVGMARIVRSQVL
+221 
-235 TLKESEYV
+235 
-243 TAARALGASG
+243 
-253 GRIIKKHL
+253 
-261 LTNCMGTLIV
+261 
-271 TTTLQIPSSIFTESY
+271 

-294 DKDVETIGQKILT
+294 DKDVETIGQKFLT

-336 GTPTDTQTDKP
+336 GTPTDTQTDRP
-347 DLTSTTLLRLILD
+347 DITSTTLLRLILD

-371 AEQYDLH
+371 AQQYDLH

-397 VLEWI
+397 ILEWV
-402 GTDADHDTD
+402 GTDADHDVD

-439 IKTPGYYDGTTAE
+439 IKTPGYYDGTSAE

-465 LRETDGIVADKNAAM
+465 LRETDGIVADKDAAM